1 MYYGPLPPGA
11 PPPGYGAPPAGF
23 TSAARPPPPAAKP
36 PGWDAEA
43 AAAAAGAA
51 AFAETAVR
59 SAFVR
64 KVFVLVFLQLAVTI
78 GVAAVFLFVDPVNA
92 YVAGEEVYSPAGCNE
107 RAGASAALP
116 AATCTYLGRAAA
128 PGEWLLW
135 TSFALVFV
143 TLVAMACSSTL
154 RRRFPANVIS
164 LVWFTGVLS
173 LMVGCIVARWEVD
186 GESSCALGRPVE
198 AENAPGNQPTNQPT
212 P

>member
-1 MYYGPLPPGA
+1 MHYAQPQAGPAVFSGA
-11 PPPGYGAPPAGF
+11 P
-23 TSAARPPPPAAKP
+23 SRPPPWQPAAKP